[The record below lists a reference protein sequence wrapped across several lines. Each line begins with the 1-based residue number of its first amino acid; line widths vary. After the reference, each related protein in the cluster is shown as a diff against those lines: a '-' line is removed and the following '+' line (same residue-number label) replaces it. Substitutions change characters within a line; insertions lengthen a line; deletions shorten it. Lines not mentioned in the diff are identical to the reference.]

1 MHVKCDV
8 HAVIFNL
15 LSANTCQK
23 KREKMN
29 KTESIK
35 DLRRLWN
42 APSVLKPLYY
52 DGALSFIITDANEVI
67 GYNK

>member
-1 MHVKCDV
+1 MFMQLYLTYFRQI
-8 HAVIFNL
+8 HA
-15 LSANTCQK
+15 K